1 MGKVGNRLFTGHT
14 HLGAA
19 ECLELGQSVQNRSIK
34 NMSSPEALYVIGNG
48 FDLWH
53 GIPSKY
59 SDFRDFVR
67 LNDTTLFDR
76 MEDYLPMEE
85 DWSDLEAALADLD
98 VDFLLENNE
107 CFLVPYGADDWSDS
121 GHHDFQYEIER
132 TVEQL
137 SSGLS
142 TQFAK
147 WIRSIDV
154 TQATGGRLKLG
165 IPNSAFLNFNYTGT
179 LGCLYGIPP
188 ERVFHIH
195 GSAGIVDDNLI
206 LGHAWHPA
214 TRPSLNDY
222 EGVED
227 SDVRVYQANDIIDG
241 YFASTFKPASEILK
255 QHAQFFVDLLNV
267 KEVLVL
273 GHSLSEVDAEYLR
286 AIRMS
291 CEKSTRWHLASRDP
305 ATENARI
312 NTLRS
317 LGVEQHQIH
326 LTPWDQF

>member
-1 MGKVGNRLFTGHT
+1 
-14 HLGAA
+14 
-19 ECLELGQSVQNRSIK
+19 
-34 NMSSPEALYVIGNG
+34 MSSPEALYVIGNG

-59 SDFRDFVR
+59 SNFRDFVR

-98 VDFLLENNE
+98 VDFLIENNE
-107 CFLVPYGADDWSDS
+107 CFLMPYGADDWSDS

-132 TVEQL
+132 AVEQL

-154 TQATGGRLKLG
+154 TQASSRRLNLG
-165 IPNSAFLNFNYTGT
+165 IHNSAFLNFNYTGT
-179 LGCLYGIPP
+179 LGLLYGIPP
-188 ERVFHIH
+188 ERVLHIH
-195 GSAGIVDDNLI
+195 GSAEIINDDLI
-206 LGHAWHPA
+206 LGHAWHSA
-214 TRPSLNDY
+214 TRPSLNNY

-227 SDVRVYQANDIIDG
+227 SDVRIYQANDIIDG
-241 YFASTFKPASEILK
+241 YFASTFKPAAEILER
-255 QHAQFFVDLLNV
+255 HAKFFVGLSNV

-273 GHSLSEVDAEYLR
+273 GHSLSEVDAKYLR
-286 AIRMS
+286 AIYTS
-291 CEKSTRWHLASRDP
+291 CSKSTRWHLASRDP
-305 ATENARI
+305 EKENDRI
-312 NTLRS
+312 RFLRS

-326 LTPWDQF
+326 LTPWNQL